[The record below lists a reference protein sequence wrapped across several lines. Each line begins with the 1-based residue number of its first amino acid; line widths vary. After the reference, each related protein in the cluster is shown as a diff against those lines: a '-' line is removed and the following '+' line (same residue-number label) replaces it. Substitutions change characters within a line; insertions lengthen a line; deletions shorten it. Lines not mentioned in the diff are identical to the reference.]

1 MSEIPW
7 IDELATV
14 PAEVAGHHLDLSEA
28 DWRFRQEAL
37 TRPELL
43 RRETFPGV
51 GEPLPLLR
59 ALPCH
64 DWPSF
69 VRRERMEELGR
80 VTRDLVRLVKAV
92 PERIFDNDAGR
103 LAEFYGRFSPA
114 ILEILLAEPNG
125 IGPGLSRTDFL
136 WTAEDFK
143 CLEVNL
149 SANCGGWDTLVLR
162 DRYLAVPAIAGWI
175 EAQGYSIHFRDPLE
189 ILFEHLVDTGRG
201 LADASGEVDVVFV
214 VAPGTSLED
223 WSEAAAFLADGY
235 RRVQERR
242 GTSGRSVV
250 CTLDRLEV
258 RRGMLWLDGR
268 RVHAV
273 VGLYRDLPRPD
284 LYRVFKGG
292 RVALFNGPLE
302 PILTDKRNLAL
313 LSEHAASDR
322 FDAAERQVIERHVPW
337 SRVVREGVTTY
348 QGDEIDLV
356 PFLTAERRRF
366 VLKPALGQGG
376 QGVML
381 GGHVSADEWRATL
394 DEALSSSEWLA
405 QETVVSR
412 AYLERWGEDDVRQGA
427 CLQERVWGPFLC
439 GDRFAGALLRQQP
452 LTTGKPINASLGLAT
467 LSTALEVES
476 AGS

>member
-1 MSEIPW
+1 MNEIPW
-7 IDELATV
+7 IDDPAEV
-14 PAEVAGHHLDLSEA
+14 PAEVADHHRDLSEA
-28 DWRFRQEAL
+28 DWRFREGAL
-37 TRPELL
+37 ARPELL
-43 RRETFPGV
+43 RRESFPGV

-64 DWPSF
+64 DWPTF

-80 VTRDLVRLVKAV
+80 ITRDLVRLVKAV
-92 PERIFDNDAGR
+92 PERIFDNDPRR
-103 LAEFYGRFSPA
+103 LAEYYGRFHPS

-162 DRYLAVPAIAGWI
+162 DRYLAVPAIAEWV
-175 EAQGYSIHFRDPLE
+175 EAQGLTLHFRDPLA
-189 ILFEHLVDTGRG
+189 ILFEHVLDTVAE
-201 LADASGEVDVVFV
+201 LDGEVDVAFV
-214 VAPGTSLED
+214 VPPGTSLDD
-223 WSEAAAFLADGY
+223 WSDATAFLADGY

-242 GTSGRSVV
+242 GTGGRSVV

-258 RRGMLWLDGR
+258 RRATVGLDGR

-284 LYRVFKGG
+284 LYRAFKAG

-313 LSEHAASDR
+313 LSEHAGSDR

-356 PFLTAERRRF
+356 PFLAAERRRF

-376 QGVML
+376 QGVVL
-381 GGHVSADEWRATL
+381 GSYVGGDEWRAVL
-394 DEALSSSEWLA
+394 DEALSSGEWLA
-405 QETVVSR
+405 QETLVSR
-412 AYLERWGEDDVRQGA
+412 AYLERWGADDEHPGA

-476 AGS
+476 TGS